1 MNPLRQIAEFGQEI
15 WLDDIHR
22 DLITSGE
29 LKRLIEEDGLCGM
42 TSNPAIFEKAIADSD
57 DYADEIHDLREQ
69 GKSTDELCEALMVQD
84 VQMAADVFREL
95 FDQTNGEHGYVSI
108 EVNPNLARDTNATI
122 DEAQRLWKSV
132 NRPNIFIKVPGTRE
146 GLPAIEQLVADGIN
160 VNVTLLFGLPRYRE
174 VATAF
179 LAGLERRVAVG
190 LSVKR
195 IRSVASFFL
204 SRIDALLDPTLER
217 FIEQR
222 GRKAA
227 FARSLH
233 GQTAIASARIAYQI
247 YEEMFSSPKWQQL
260 ATNGAQPQKL
270 LWASTSTKD
279 PNYSDVKYV
288 EALIGPNTVNTL
300 PTKTLDA
307 YRDHGEP
314 APRLTHKVNDARL
327 VLEQLP
333 EVGLDLDQ
341 ITQQLEDEGIEKFV
355 KPYES
360 LLETLEH
367 EMANA

>member
-1 MNPLRQIAEFGQEI
+1 MNPLRQLAEFGQEF

-42 TSNPAIFEKAIADSD
+42 TSNPAIFKKAISDSEDYGD
-57 DYADEIHDLREQ
+57 DIHDLREQ
-69 GKSTDELCEALMVQD
+69 GKSVEEICEALMVQD
-84 VQMAADVFREL
+84 VQMAADVFRDL
-95 FDQTNGEHGYVSI
+95 FDQTSGEHGYVSI
-108 EVNPNLARDTNATI
+108 EVNPNLARDKQATI
-122 DEAQRLWKSV
+122 DEAERLWKSV

-146 GLPAIEQLVADGIN
+146 GLPAIEQLIAGGIN

-174 VATAF
+174 VVTAY
-179 LAGLERRVAVG
+179 LAGIEKRLAEG
-190 LSVKR
+190 QSVKR
-195 IRSVASFFL
+195 VRSVASFFL
-204 SRIDALLDPTLER
+204 SRIDVLLDPTLER
-217 FIEQR
+217 FAQQG
-222 GRKAA
+222 GRKAV

-233 GQTAIASARIAYQI
+233 GQTAIASARMAYQI
-247 YEEMFSSPKWQQL
+247 YEELFSNARWKQL
-260 ATNGAQPQKL
+260 AAPGAQPQKL

-288 EALIGPNTVNTL
+288 EALVGPNTVNTM
-300 PTKTLDA
+300 PMQTLEA

-360 LLETLEH
+360 LLETLEN
-367 EMANA
+367 EMTRA